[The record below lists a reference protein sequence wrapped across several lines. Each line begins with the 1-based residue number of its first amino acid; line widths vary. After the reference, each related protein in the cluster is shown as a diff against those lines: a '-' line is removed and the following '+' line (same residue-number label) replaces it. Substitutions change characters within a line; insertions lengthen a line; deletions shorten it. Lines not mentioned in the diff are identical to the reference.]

1 MACYLYA
8 AAGTF
13 SGKLAQVA
21 FASSPFRKVLSES
34 MENAEGLRSQA
45 RASSTSWHLSRLEQQ
60 RKDVVWGQHG
70 LLCHMVK
77 SGLESGFGPRL
88 VLSIIMVKSG
98 LESGFGPRLVL
109 SIIMVKTGLE
119 SGFGPRLVLSI
130 MQCCIDCMHACH
142 ECVKMHGGA
151 WRYMDAQ
158 GCRCLVLLCLG

>member
-88 VLSIIMVKSG
+88 VLSIIMVK
-98 LESGFGPRLVL
+98 
-109 SIIMVKTGLE
+109 TGLE